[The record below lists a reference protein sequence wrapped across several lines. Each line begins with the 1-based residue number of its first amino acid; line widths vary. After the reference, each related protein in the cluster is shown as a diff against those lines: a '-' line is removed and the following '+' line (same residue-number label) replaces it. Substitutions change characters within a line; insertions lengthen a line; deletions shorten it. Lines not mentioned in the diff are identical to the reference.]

1 MTFSAQNGLM
11 RMTLMEFSLIDDTGL
26 VQMKST
32 PMQIKML
39 RCKSRWQTRNWSFW
53 LLDICLKNDEAK
65 ERGVIPFMIAGV
77 VKMMPSV
84 MADCWPKVGGRCFRT
99 VSGVRVSYLQ
109 FIWGGWGGLPG
120 GTGGVLAPGR
130 SVL

>member
-1 MTFSAQNGLM
+1 
-11 RMTLMEFSLIDDTGL
+11 MEFSLIDDTGL

-39 RCKSRWQTRNWSFW
+39 RCKIRWQTRNWSFW

-77 VKMMPSV
+77 VKRMPSV
-84 MADCWPKVGGRCFRT
+84 MADC
-99 VSGVRVSYLQ
+99 
-109 FIWGGWGGLPG
+109 
-120 GTGGVLAPGR
+120 
-130 SVL
+130 

>member
-1 MTFSAQNGLM
+1 
-11 RMTLMEFSLIDDTGL
+11 MEFSLIDDTGL

-84 MADCWPKVGGRCFRT
+84 MADC
-99 VSGVRVSYLQ
+99 
-109 FIWGGWGGLPG
+109 
-120 GTGGVLAPGR
+120 
-130 SVL
+130 